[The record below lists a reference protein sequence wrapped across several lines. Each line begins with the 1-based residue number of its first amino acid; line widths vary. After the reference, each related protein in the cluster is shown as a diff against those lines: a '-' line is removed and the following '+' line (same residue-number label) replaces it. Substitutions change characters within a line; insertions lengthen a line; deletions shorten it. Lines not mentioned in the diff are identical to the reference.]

1 MIRRARRT
9 ALLACLTG
17 LAAPVAGA
25 QDSVAVRIAHIT
37 YLTSVTAYLDAG
49 RLEGLREGTR
59 VEVVR
64 GGATIGV
71 LKVAFLAS
79 HQASCDIVTTSV
91 PLAVGDSARFLPAA
105 APRDSGLAGQPRR
118 TPLGRRA
125 VTPPGLRG
133 RIGAE
138 YLGVGQMDGTAG
150 GFSQPSLAL
159 RLDGHPFAAPA
170 LTLAVDMRA
179 RRTYTN
185 LADGTAI
192 TDGRN
197 RVYQAA
203 LTVGAPASL
212 GRVTAGRQIS
222 GNLASVGVFDGVL
235 AELHGS
241 GWGTGVFAGT
251 QPDPL
256 QLDFSTQ
263 IVEGGIYVQGHSSP
277 SATTHWSLTLGASGS
292 YDGGQANREFGY
304 VQGSFLT
311 PRLWAFVTQEVDYY
325 RPWKQLA
332 NMNAVSPTNT
342 FALLRYRVAGGLT
355 LDAGFDNRRNVLLYR
370 DVVNPAT
377 VFDDTFR
384 QGAWAGC
391 SMRFSKRFFLGVD
404 ARSSS
409 GGPGGRA
416 DSYTMSFS
424 AGPVTRVA
432 LGLRSRTTWYS
443 STQLTGWLQS
453 VALGINPGG
462 RLHVELNG
470 GGRQERNV
478 LTDPPT
484 NAWVTWLG
492 ADLDLNLTRSWYL
505 MVSANRETG
514 GFDGNNQIYGGM
526 SYRF

>member
-1 MIRRARRT
+1 MTRARQ
-9 ALLACLTG
+9 AGLLLCLTA
-17 LAAPVAGA
+17 LAAPAGA
-25 QDSVAVRIAHIT
+25 QDSAAVKIAHIT

-49 RLEGLREGTR
+49 RLDGLREGAR

-64 GGATIGV
+64 GHAALGV

-91 PLAVGDSARFLPAA
+91 TLVVGDSARFLPVATA
-105 APRDSGLAGQPRR
+105 RDSGLAPQPSAMSPLVRR
-118 TPLGRRA
+118 GPT
-125 VTPPGLRG
+125 VPGLRG

-138 YLGVGQMDGTAG
+138 YLGVGPLGGAAG

-185 LADGTAI
+185 LADGTAL

-212 GRVTAGRQIS
+212 ARLTAGRQIS
-222 GNLASVGVFDGVL
+222 GNLASVGMFDGVL
-235 AELHGS
+235 AELNGS
-241 GWGTGVFAGT
+241 QWGTGVFAGT

-263 IVEGGIYVQGHSSP
+263 IVEGGAYVQGHSRLG
-277 SATTHWSLTLGASGS
+277 ATSHWSLTLGASGS

-304 VQGSFLT
+304 VQGTFLS
-311 PRLWAFVTQEVDYY
+311 PRLWTFFTQEIDYY
-325 RPWKQLA
+325 RPWKRTA
-332 NMNAVSPTNT
+332 GTDAISPTST
-342 FALLRYRVAGGLT
+342 FALVRYRVTGGVT
-355 LDAGFDNRRNVLLYR
+355 IDAGFDNRRNVRLYR
-370 DVVNPAT
+370 DVVNPVT
-377 VFDDTFR
+377 IFDDTYR

-391 SMRFSKRFFLGVD
+391 SIRFSGRYFLGVD

-409 GGPGGRA
+409 GGPAGRA
-416 DSYTMSFS
+416 NAYTMSFS
-424 AGPVTRVA
+424 AGPITRA
-432 LGLRSRTTWYS
+432 GLSLRSRTTWYS
-443 STQLTGWLQS
+443 SIQLTGWLQS
-453 VALGINPGG
+453 VAIGITPGG
-462 RLHVELNG
+462 RLHAELNG
-470 GGRQERNV
+470 GGRQEWNPV
-478 LTDPPT
+478 VDPPT

-492 ADLDLNLTRSWYL
+492 ADLDLNLARSWYL
-505 MVSANRETG
+505 VVSANRETG
-514 GFDGNNQIYGGM
+514 GFDDNDQIYGGM
-526 SYRF
+526 SFRF